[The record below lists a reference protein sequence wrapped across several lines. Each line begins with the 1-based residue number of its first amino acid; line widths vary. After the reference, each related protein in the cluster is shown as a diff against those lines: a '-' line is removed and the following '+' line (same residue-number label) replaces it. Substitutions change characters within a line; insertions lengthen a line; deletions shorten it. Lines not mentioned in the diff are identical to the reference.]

1 MEKSEIKS
9 FTLAQLKHLMGT
21 PESEHINDEYLV
33 GHGETTL
40 EIFRYPFRIDAFMI
54 GICTGGEAVISTNL
68 SRYKLEENTLFVIGP
83 NNIIQ
88 QHEQERLSS
97 YIIALSRA
105 FMQRI
110 HIDLKKMMPLLLRIA
125 EQPVLRITD
134 EQSRMLGQYIDS
146 IEAELRKP
154 ATLFTQEIVGGLI
167 SVALYK
173 IGDLLHQHFDR
184 PEETPGVKD
193 RANEYFKRFMLL
205 LGEHYKEQRA
215 VGFYARELCITPK
228 YLTTVIKRV
237 SGRSAS
243 EWIDSYVILE
253 AKTLLKYSDM
263 SIQEIA
269 YYLNFPNQSFFGS
282 YFKRNAGLSP
292 SRYKAQ

>member
-1 MEKSEIKS
+1 MDKSEIKNFS
-9 FTLAQLKHLMGT
+9 LAQFQQLVGT
-21 PESEHINDEYLV
+21 PDPKQINNDYLI
-33 GHGETTL
+33 GHGESTL
-40 EIFRYPFRIDAFMI
+40 HVFRYPFRIDAFII
-54 GICTGGEAVISTNL
+54 GVCTGGEAVISTNL
-68 SRYKLEENTLFVIGP
+68 SRYRLEENTLFIFGP

-88 QHEQERLSS
+88 QHEQQGLSS
-97 YIIALSRA
+97 YILALSRD

-110 HIDLKKMMPLLLRIA
+110 HVDLKKMMPLLLRIA
-125 EQPVLRITD
+125 EQPVIGITG
-134 EQSRMLGQYIDS
+134 EQSRMLGRYIAT
-146 IEAELRKP
+146 IEEELRKP
-154 ATLFTQEIVGGLI
+154 RRPFSEEIVGGLI
-167 SVALYK
+167 AVALYQ
-173 IGDLLHQHFDR
+173 IGNLLDAHFSRTHDG
-184 PEETPGVKD
+184 PAVKD
-193 RANEYFKRFMLL
+193 RAEEYFKRFMML
-205 LGEHYKEQRA
+205 LGEHYRQERS

-253 AKTLLKYSDM
+253 AKTLLKFSDM

>member
-1 MEKSEIKS
+1 
-9 FTLAQLKHLMGT
+9 
-21 PESEHINDEYLV
+21 
-33 GHGETTL
+33 
-40 EIFRYPFRIDAFMI
+40 
-54 GICTGGEAVISTNL
+54 
-68 SRYKLEENTLFVIGP
+68 
-83 NNIIQ
+83 
-88 QHEQERLSS
+88 
-97 YIIALSRA
+97 
-105 FMQRI
+105 
-110 HIDLKKMMPLLLRIA
+110 
-125 EQPVLRITD
+125 
-134 EQSRMLGQYIDS
+134 
-146 IEAELRKP
+146 
-154 ATLFTQEIVGGLI
+154 
-167 SVALYK
+167 
-173 IGDLLHQHFDR
+173 
-184 PEETPGVKD
+184 
-193 RANEYFKRFMLL
+193 MLL